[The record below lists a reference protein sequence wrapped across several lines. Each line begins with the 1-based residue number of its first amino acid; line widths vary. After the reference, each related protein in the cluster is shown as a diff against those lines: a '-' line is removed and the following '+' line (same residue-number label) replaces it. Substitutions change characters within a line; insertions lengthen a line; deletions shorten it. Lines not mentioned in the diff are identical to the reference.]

1 MTMSR
6 GGAEIGK
13 IEIVK
18 IEKRRGNVKIE
29 KRPESVKRMIEKE
42 KTKRKT
48 GKENEKESRTG
59 GMNVIEISEIKN
71 TDEQKKDEQKRKR
84 NDFRNNTK
92 PSFKRP

>member
-13 IEIVK
+13 IEI
-18 IEKRRGNVKIE
+18 VKIE

-84 NDFRNNTK
+84 NDFWNNTK